1 MSEVK
6 LNLIDGRQIL
16 CGTIHGSIGD
26 ACVAALSAE
35 PENISELEAALQRYV
50 GFGGSQN
57 SPKPN
62 HPKATENMVKDLPGF
77 FASFHS
83 VSEIDEEPWDAGVL
97 IIDLAARIVAA
108 ESSYSQPQARGEVLY
123 HDGVRAAETAV
134 LYSVSDEWKFLDSIA
149 EYESCRLVRSK
160 ERAHKTPLDARRV
173 LYGRALLEF
182 IVDNVR
188 QSPICREARFE
199 TQNSTDRSS
208 DARTDGLVANNALT
222 VPAHET
228 VEEILVGE
236 LSAIH
241 ARWLITCRDD
251 LTGQSPKDVL
261 LAKQDFIDFDLH
273 TRQLQWTEQ
282 GEGPPCLAPDSFAYR
297 FAGFGTHEWV
307 LYYDLV
313 RHLLWSALH
322 SHSSTEPFAQD
333 TEIARLDHI
342 RTEWLENPQKDCGG
356 RIPAIIIDNERR
368 RLPIAL
374 GAQDMIID
382 DDCELCV
389 MSANQVAMG
398 FGPGFWHLDG
408 SHMDDCFAFSFY
420 RTQEEWDEENRRRE
434 EFNREFN
441 RRWEERRQRLARG
454 EPVDEDFDLDW
465 VDALDSKSIGTA
477 LTEDADESGET
488 VQ

>member
-35 PENISELEAALQRYV
+35 PETISELEAALRRYV
-50 GFGGSQN
+50 GPELSRN
-57 SPKPN
+57 NPKSN
-62 HPKATENMVKDLPGF
+62 DPKATENMVKGPAGF

-97 IIDLAARIVAA
+97 IIDLAARLVAA
-108 ESSYSQPQARGEVLY
+108 ESSYSQPQRRGEVLY
-123 HDGVRAAETAV
+123 HDGVRSTESAV
-134 LYSVSDEWKFLDSIA
+134 LYSVSDDWKFLNSIA
-149 EYESCRLVRSK
+149 EYESCRLVRNR
-160 ERAHKTPLDARRV
+160 ERANKTPLDARTV

-182 IVDNVR
+182 IVDSVR
-188 QSPICREARFE
+188 QSSICREARFE
-199 TQNSTDRSS
+199 TPNSIDRSS
-208 DARTDGLVANNALT
+208 DKRGEVLVANNALT
-222 VPAHET
+222 VPVNET
-228 VEEILVGE
+228 VEEILAGE

-241 ARWLITCRDD
+241 ARWLMTCRED
-251 LTGQSPKDVL
+251 LTGHSPRDVL

-273 TRQLQWTEQ
+273 TRQLQWTDQ

-322 SHSSTEPFAQD
+322 FQNASETVEME
-333 TEIARLDHI
+333 TEIASLEQI
-342 RTEWLENPQKDCGG
+342 KTEWLENPQEDCGG

-374 GAQDMIID
+374 GPQDMIID
-382 DDCELCV
+382 EDCELCV

-398 FGPGFWHLDG
+398 YGPGFWHLDG
-408 SHMDDCFAFSFY
+408 SHMDDCFAFSFC
-420 RTQEEWDEENRRRE
+420 RTQKEWDEENRRRE
-434 EFNREFN
+434 EFNREFD
-441 RRWEERRQRLARG
+441 RRWEERQQRLARG
-454 EPVDEDFDLDW
+454 EPVDDEFDLDW
-465 VDALDSKSIGTA
+465 VDSLTSKSRGTA
-477 LTEDADESGET
+477 STDADESGET